1 MARSILF
8 HARSAGRG
16 VMLAGTAGL
25 LAMAV
30 PAQAESLADA
40 ITFAY
45 DTNPDLLSQRAQMR
59 ALNER
64 YVQARGQLGF
74 TLDATA
80 SMEVQ
85 HAVVDSTSARNVY
98 KAETGTETLSLS
110 QPIYSGGRARAQIQ
124 SALASVF
131 VAYQNLRTEQNRILN
146 EVVTAY
152 VDVQRDQQIVAINED
167 NVKLLE
173 GQIEETRAKLAVRES
188 TLTDR
193 DQGFARIAAARAQ
206 LVFSRAQL
214 ENSRS
219 RYTAVVG
226 RAPAAL
232 AEAPPLPKVAASETD
247 AFALAEQSSPTL
259 LAAEF
264 QERASRAGV
273 LLARAARMPSVS
285 LRGDIYRGPLV
296 AYDESLKN
304 NNESVRVV
312 VNMPLYSS
320 GVVSSRIREAKAR
333 NDLDL
338 NQTEAARRQ
347 VLLSVSQAW
356 QQASAST
363 EAVDL
368 YNQQVT
374 AQEGAYKGN
383 KLEQRF
389 GLRSTIEAL
398 NAAQELNNARVNR
411 AQAVHD
417 AYAGESALLAAA
429 GKLDPTVFG
438 VPVADDL
445 APDIKKLNSRNIIPW
460 APLIQALDSIGQ
472 PSVFDK

>member
-1 MARSILF
+1 
-8 HARSAGRG
+8 
-16 VMLAGTAGL
+16 MLLLGGGAVL
-25 LAMAV
+25 LAF
-30 PAQAESLADA
+30 PATATAETLAEA
-40 ITFAY
+40 IAFAF
-45 DTNPDLLSQRAQMR
+45 DTNPDILSQRAQMR
-59 ALNER
+59 AINER
-64 YVQARGQLGF
+64 YIQARGQLGF
-74 TLDATA
+74 TLDASA
-80 SMEVQ
+80 SLEAQ
-85 HAVVDSTSARNVY
+85 HALVDNSSTRSIDY
-98 KAETGTETLSLS
+98 KAETATGTLTLN
-110 QPIYSGGRARAQIQ
+110 QPIYTGGRARAQIQ
-124 SALASVF
+124 GALANVF
-131 VAYQNLRTEQNRILN
+131 VAYQNLRAEQNRVLN

-173 GQIEETRAKLAVRES
+173 GQVEETRAKLAVRES

-193 DQGFARIAAARAQ
+193 DQGFARIASARAQ
-206 LVFSRAQL
+206 LVLSRSQL

-226 RAPAAL
+226 RAPSAL
-232 AEAPPLPKVAASETD
+232 AEAPPLPKLVPNESD
-247 AFALAEQSSPTL
+247 ALALAEQGSPTL

-273 LLARAARMPSVS
+273 LQARAARMPSVS
-285 LRGDIYRGPLV
+285 LRGDVFRGPLV
-296 AYDESLKN
+296 AYDENLKN

-333 NDLDL
+333 NDLDV
-338 NQTEAARRQ
+338 NQIEASRRQ
-347 VLLSVSQAW
+347 VLLNVSRAW
-356 QQASAST
+356 QQATASS
-363 EAVDL
+363 EAAEL

-389 GLRSTIEAL
+389 GLRTTIEAL
-398 NAAQELNNARVNR
+398 NAAQELNSARVNR

-417 AYAGESALLAAA
+417 AYAGQSALLAAA
-429 GKLDPTVFG
+429 GKLDPAVFG

-445 APDIKKLNSRNIIPW
+445 APDIKKLNSRSIIPW
-460 APLIQALDSIGQ
+460 TPLIQALDSIGQ
-472 PSVFDK
+472 PSVFDR